1 MLEGLVLV
9 FEVMISGV
17 ITWFLIGEVEF
28 LRAELK
34 TIIDIATEYIIVL
47 QCIILLC
54 HALSCTEQGGYQYCR
69 I

>member
-47 QCIILLC
+47 QCIILLRR
-54 HALSCTEQGGYQYCR
+54 ALSSTEQGGYSYGR
-69 I
+69 M